1 MALTTPLERD
11 RAGAAETGLTRVA
24 IAGATGYAGQ
34 ELVRIL
40 ARHPARHADCGDVVG
55 GDERPS
61 GAAGPGAHLGRRRP
75 AARRRSSGQRR
86 RRGLSGFARSGLRR
100 ARAGAAGSR
109 RPRHRPVG
117 RLPHP
122 ERSGPA
128 AVVSGDVQPSRG
140 HGVRTD
146 RRAAGGDPARAA
158 RVESGLLSDGGAPG
172 ARAAPARGTSHGAG
186 RRGCEIGRLRCGQ
199 DTVGAHALLGEPRQR
214 GRLCGVPASPHG
226 GNRAG
231 ARRRRDVRP
240 TWSRSIAGSSRRFT
254 ARSYPVRPRRRSP
267 APSAPPTPTRRSSG

>member
-1 MALTTPLERD
+1 MALTTPLERE

-40 ARHPARHADCGDVVG
+40 ARHPRVTAHSRDVVG
-55 GDERPS
+55 SDERPS
-61 GAAGPGAHLGRRRP
+61 CAAGPRAHLGRRRP
-75 AARRRSSGQRR
+75 AARRRSSDERR
-86 RRGLSGFARSGLRR
+86 RRGLPGSARSGLRR
-100 ARAGAAGSR
+100 ARADAAGSR

-117 RLPHP
+117 RVPHP
-122 ERSGPA
+122 ERVGPA

-140 HGVRTD
+140 HGLRTD
-146 RRAAGGDPARAA
+146 RRASGGHPGRTA
-158 RVESGLLSDGGAPG
+158 RVESGVLSDSGAPG
-172 ARAAPARGTSHGAG
+172 ARTAPAHGTSDGAR

-199 DTVGAHALLGEPRQR
+199 DTVRAHALLGEPRQR

-231 ARRRRDVRP
+231 ARRR
-240 TWSRSIAGSSRRFT
+240 A
-254 ARSYPVRPRRRSP
+254 
-267 APSAPPTPTRRSSG
+267 